1 VRRDC
6 PREIRMLGTMMHC
19 PLTLSHILERAGKYF
34 PEVEIVS
41 RRPDHGL
48 HRYTYADLYRRARAL
63 AQALQQAG
71 LKRGD
76 RVATLMWN
84 HHAHL
89 EAYFGIPIAGGVL
102 HTLNLRLAPTE
113 IAYIA
118 NHAQDRFLIVD
129 DILLPLY
136 EKIRDSVPFERV
148 IVVDWS
154 AQNAVPGKLFES
166 IGESTCATESE
177 SDSSSNLKARS
188 SKLETYEAFLR
199 NASGNFQYP
208 DLDENEAASLCY
220 TSGTTGVPKGVA
232 YTHRSVML
240 HTFLLTTVDNF
251 GICNADSVLPI
262 VSMFHVNGWGLSYAA
277 TLVGAKQV
285 LPGPHLKPDSL
296 LELCEREDVTVAGAV
311 PTVWHSIFEYLD
323 RNPARKL
330 PPMRVLIGGAA
341 PSLSLIHKLQDNGCT
356 LAQGWGLT
364 ESSPQATT
372 NQLKKHMKNWPEERQ
387 NEVRAQAGLPVP
399 FVERRV
405 VTGQGENPCE
415 EVPWDSET
423 MGEVQLRG
431 PWVAASYYNLP
442 AENDKWTDDGW
453 FRTSD
458 VGTVNAEGYLRIVDR
473 TKDLIKSGGE
483 WISSVDLENALLSHP
498 QIREAA
504 VVAVPHP
511 KWQERPLALVV
522 AQDGA
527 KLTTAELRDFLSPKF
542 AKWQLPDAFVFVDD
556 LPHTSTG
563 KLLKAE
569 LRRRFQGWEWK
580 REE

>member
-1 VRRDC
+1 
-6 PREIRMLGTMMHC
+6 MLGTMMHY

-34 PEVEIVS
+34 PEAEIVS
-41 RRPDHGL
+41 RRPDHSI
-48 HRYTYADLYRRARAL
+48 HRYTYADLYRRSRAL
-63 AQALQQAG
+63 AEALLKSG
-71 LKRGD
+71 LQRGD

-89 EAYFGIPIAGGVL
+89 EAYFGIPISGGVL

-118 NHAQDRFLIVD
+118 NHAKDRFLIVD
-129 DILLPLY
+129 DVLLPLY
-136 EKIRDSVPFERV
+136 EKIRDQVEFERV
-148 IVVDWS
+148 FVVRWS
-154 AQNAVPGKLFES
+154 APNAAPDKES
-166 IGESTCATESE
+166 QQ
-177 SDSSSNLKARS
+177 
-188 SKLETYEAFLR
+188 LEDYEHFLR
-199 NASGNFQYP
+199 TASGNFEYP

-240 HTFLLTTVDNF
+240 HSFLLTTVDNF

-285 LPGPHLKPDSL
+285 LPGPHLKPESL
-296 LELCEREDVTVAGAV
+296 LELCENEGVTVAGAV
-311 PTVWHSIFEYLD
+311 PTVWHSIFEYLEQ
-323 RNPARKL
+323 NPGRRKL

-341 PSLSLIHKLQDNGCT
+341 PSLSLIEKLHKSGCT
-356 LAQGWGLT
+356 LSQGWGLT

-372 NQLKKHMKNWPEERQ
+372 NQLKAHMKRWPEEKQ

-405 VTGQGENPCE
+405 VTGQGEKPFE
-415 EVPWDSET
+415 EVPWDGQT

-442 AENDKWTDDGW
+442 EESNKWTEDGW

-483 WISSVDLENALLSHP
+483 WISSVDLENALLAHP
-498 QIREAA
+498 LVRDAA

-527 KLTTAELRDFLSPKF
+527 KLTSEELRDFLSPKF
-542 AKWQLPDAFVFVDD
+542 AKWQLPDAFVFVDE

-569 LRRRFQGWEWK
+569 LRRRFRGWDWQGGE
-580 REE
+580 

>member
-1 VRRDC
+1 
-6 PREIRMLGTMMHC
+6 MHY
-19 PLTLSHILERAGKYF
+19 PLTLSHALERAGKYF
-34 PEVEIVS
+34 PEAEIVS
-41 RRPDHGL
+41 RRPDHSL

-63 AQALQQAG
+63 AEALQQAG

-76 RVATLMWN
+76 RVATLLWN

-136 EKIRDSVPFERV
+136 EKISDSVQFERV
-148 IVVDWS
+148 FVVRWS
-154 AQNAVPGKLFES
+154 APNAAPGKPSEPIPES
-166 IGESTCATESE
+166 GSIPESE
-177 SDSSSNLKARS
+177 VAQSSQLTAHSPQ
-188 SKLETYEAFLR
+188 LENYEDFLR
-199 NASGNFQYP
+199 TASGNFQYP

-240 HTFLLTTVDNF
+240 HSFLLTTVDNF

-296 LELCEREDVTVAGAV
+296 LELCENEGVTVAAGV
-311 PTVWHSIFEYLD
+311 PTVWHSIFEYLEQ
-323 RNPARKL
+323 NPGRKL

-341 PSLSLIHKLQDNGCT
+341 PSIALIEKLQKNNCT

-372 NQLKKHMKNWPEERQ
+372 NQLKAHMKSWPEEEQ

-405 VTGQGENPCE
+405 VNETG
-415 EVPWDSET
+415 EVPWDGMT

-442 AENDKWTDDGW
+442 AESDKWTDDGW

-511 KWQERPLALVV
+511 KWQERPVALVV
-522 AQDGA
+522 VQDGA
-527 KLTTAELRDFLSPKF
+527 RLSQEELRELLSPKF
-542 AKWQLPDAFVFVDD
+542 AKWQLPDAFVFVDE

-569 LRRRFQGWEWK
+569 LRRRFQNWEWGSW
-580 REE
+580 E